1 MQSIYRF
8 RQAEVGLFL
17 KLQRHGLRNV
27 ALQPLT
33 LSANFRSDPAVVA
46 WVNASFPDVLA
57 PRNDA

>member
-17 KLQRHGLRNV
+17 NLQRHGLRNV

-33 LSANFRSDPAVVA
+33 LSANFRSTP
-46 WVNASFPDVLA
+46 P
-57 PRNDA
+57 